1 MKDSSSTQLSDS
13 VSLDAYGDPKTIA
26 RILTSFI
33 FLALVGISAGVV
45 MRFVVND
52 GFGAI
57 LRIIYML
64 PILASLYFVR
74 RNRIEASATMLAFVL
89 LTMITIV
96 ATYGEGIHEVG
107 VVAYPSVLIF
117 ASLVIRKRILA
128 LLTAYGVACVAWLIF
143 GETHQWYI
151 PANSIRVSI
160 VDFFIFALVLVFTGF
175 MVRLLTEAL
184 FRNNLRL
191 KRELLERKK
200 IEEQREELIRE
211 LEERNAELT
220 QFTYTVSHD
229 LKSPL
234 VTIKGFL
241 GYLETDAV
249 SGNFDRLKSD
259 IGRIADAVGKM
270 QNLLNDILELSRI
283 GRLINPLEN
292 APFGEIVQDAM
303 KLVPERFDG
312 RLVVFSLQKKLPIV
326 HVDRPRMVVA
336 LQNLMDNAIKFMG
349 DQPEPRLEIGQRGEE
364 DGKPVFFVKDNGIGI
379 SPEHHERVFGLFNRL
394 NPDINGTG
402 VGLSLVKRIIEFHN
416 GRIWVESELG
426 KGSTFLFTLRQE
438 PAN

>member
-74 RNRIEASATMLAFVL
+74 RNRIEASAAMLAFVL

-107 VVAYPSVLIF
+107 VVAYPSILIF

-200 IEEQREELIRE
+200 
-211 LEERNAELT
+211 
-220 QFTYTVSHD
+220 
-229 LKSPL
+229 
-234 VTIKGFL
+234 
-241 GYLETDAV
+241 
-249 SGNFDRLKSD
+249 DR
-259 IGRIADAVGKM
+259 GTTRRID
-270 QNLLNDILELSRI
+270 
-283 GRLINPLEN
+283 P
-292 APFGEIVQDAM
+292 
-303 KLVPERFDG
+303 
-312 RLVVFSLQKKLPIV
+312 
-326 HVDRPRMVVA
+326 
-336 LQNLMDNAIKFMG
+336 
-349 DQPEPRLEIGQRGEE
+349 
-364 DGKPVFFVKDNGIGI
+364 
-379 SPEHHERVFGLFNRL
+379 
-394 NPDINGTG
+394 
-402 VGLSLVKRIIEFHN
+402 
-416 GRIWVESELG
+416 
-426 KGSTFLFTLRQE
+426 
-438 PAN
+438 